1 MLRLSAG
8 KPESEVRT
16 VVRVGAL
23 RMSLSNGA
31 AASEAQMVS
40 WCHEARQGP
49 ASSDFSKDRSLQ
61 EAFQCLNVG
70 SESFFGKHTVSTKNR
85 CKNKEKK
92 GKNWKLETMSHQP
105 GFHGGGGSKE
115 GGAAGGELRLLP
127 GRPPGAPGWAP
138 TALVMLQYRQP

>member
-1 MLRLSAG
+1 ML
-8 KPESEVRT
+8 T
-16 VVRVGAL
+16 
-23 RMSLSNGA
+23 
-31 AASEAQMVS
+31 
-40 WCHEARQGP
+40 
-49 ASSDFSKDRSLQ
+49 RSLQ
-61 EAFQCLNVG
+61 HQGSIWFCNYKCGQGLQIFQIVILIPQCLNVG
-70 SESFFGKHTVSTKNR
+70 SESFFGKHTVSKKNR